1 MLASCCFFFDAY
13 IMQRT
18 SASYLPE
25 LDAID
30 VSSGIVT
37 GEYCLWWDKSDEL
50 LRRVCN
56 TNSPP
61 EKIFVGALK

>member
-1 MLASCCFFFDAY
+1 
-13 IMQRT
+13 MQRT

-25 LDAID
+25 LDAIA